1 MKKSILS
8 IAIITFIAGTIS
20 VSYGQETNKQTEK
33 TLETTMTE
41 KNVEHK
47 TQENK
52 VFVLQVDT
60 VADYDKLNKASEL
73 RFSENEKSIA
83 ALKLNNKNKD
93 VTKKADRTKE
103 IDLLMQKNSDLRKD
117 LVAYKNE
124 GKTEWKAFKKQF
136 NTDMDKLTDDLKNLN
151 DTK

>member
-8 IAIITFIAGTIS
+8 IAMITFIAGTIS

-33 TLETTMTE
+33 TLETTKTE
-41 KNVEHK
+41 KNVEYN

-52 VFVLQVDT
+52 VAVLQVDT
-60 VADYDKLNKASEL
+60 VADYEKLYKASEL
-73 RFSENEKSIA
+73 RFTENEKSVA
-83 ALKLNNKNKD
+83 ALNMNNTNMD

-103 IDLLMQKNSDLRKD
+103 IDLLNQKNSDLRKG

-151 DTK
+151 DSK